1 MSAQPS
7 AGAFPGG
14 SRRLCRGGTPQP
26 PGNRRGTILGAA
38 VELFRRRGFHSV
50 GIDEIGT
57 AAGISGPG
65 VYRHFASKGAV
76 LAALFDSITE
86 DLLIAA
92 EAVQKAEC
100 PPAEMLDRLVA
111 LHVTTAVAQRARLAV
126 WIQDRRSLPA
136 EDQDRIG
143 RREVEYAGIWVQTL
157 VRLRPELAPA
167 DAEMLVHAALGAV
180 NSVAFHDA
188 GLAPE
193 ALEALL
199 ARVAASVLRTG

>member
-1 MSAQPS
+1 VRAEP
-7 AGAFPGG
+7 AAAATH
-14 SRRLCRGGTPQP
+14 RREA
-26 PGNRRGTILGAA
+26 ILGAA
-38 VELFRRRGFHSV
+38 VELFRHRGFHSV

-76 LAALFDSITE
+76 LVALFDSISE
-86 DLLIAA
+86 QVLIAA
-92 EAVQKAEC
+92 EEIQKADL
-100 PPAEMLDRLVA
+100 PPSELLDRLVA
-111 LHVTTAVAQRARLAV
+111 LHVSTAVEQRARVAV

-136 EDQDRIG
+136 GDQDRIG
-143 RREVEYAGIWVQTL
+143 RREAEYVAIWIQAL

-167 DAEMLVHAALGAV
+167 DAEVLVHAALGAV

-193 ALEALL
+193 DLEGLL
-199 ARVAASVLRTG
+199 RTVAAGVLRTA